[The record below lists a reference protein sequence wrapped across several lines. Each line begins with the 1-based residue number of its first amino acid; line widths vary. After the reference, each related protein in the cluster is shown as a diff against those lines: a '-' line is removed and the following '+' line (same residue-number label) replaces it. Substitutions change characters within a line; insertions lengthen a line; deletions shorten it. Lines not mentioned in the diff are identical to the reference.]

1 MFQVLKFLF
10 VILICCYF
18 CQPWHGQNSTMVKCP
33 LWHIPDENG
42 LCVCS
47 NYLNKVII
55 CDRSM
60 LFVRVGNCMTWNDET
75 DDAQIQGC
83 LFTPRTFK
91 DVCLPI
97 SPTLNNMALNVYPI
111 PINTSG
117 DELDSITCGPFNR
130 KGTQCK
136 QCRDGY
142 GPALF
147 VNGNSCYDCSEHQY
161 LWILNIFIQ
170 IAMCTLMYILFIP
183 LQICVTCSPFNFIFT
198 YSQLIVNGVKMEG
211 RLASFM
217 SCNLGIKFTDFLLTV
232 LGFFNLDFFHATLPS
247 SCLSTSLNVIDILLF
262 DFIIAVYPIILTV
275 IIFLCINL
283 YDRKNMLIVFL
294 SVPFTRFLEHFN
306 IHWDPKET
314 ILKTFTTFFLLSFS
328 KMFFTSIKL
337 TLSVQ
342 AYNSKG
348 DVISNSTVLLYDP
361 KIKLFHSKHIPYAI
375 LAFSI
380 VIVFNLLPTL
390 LLLLYPT
397 KCFRKSIKLC
407 KFRRWDILHH
417 IMDIFQ
423 GSFKD
428 GTQGTR
434 DYRCVSALYLLLRV
448 GLGFDYSIS
457 FLTEYKNEADLWK
470 WLSCGMFHLFLGM
483 FFLSLKPYKKTW
495 MNRVDGVV
503 LLFIGVSLIML
514 PSPTNKLYLMVGAG
528 LIVFVLVATVVY
540 VLYTCIRKYKN
551 TNENNF
557 MS

>member
-1 MFQVLKFLF
+1 MPQVLKFLIIMI
-10 VILICCYF
+10 VICCYF
-18 CQPWHGQNSTMVKCP
+18 CQPGHDQNSTVVKCP
-33 LWHIPDENG
+33 LWHIPDRNG

-47 NYLNKVII
+47 RYLNNFID

-60 LFVRVGNCMTWNDET
+60 LFVHLGNCMTWNNET
-75 DDAQIQGC
+75 DDAQIQCC
-83 LFTPRTFK
+83 LFTPQTFK

-97 SPTLNNMALNVYPI
+97 YPTLSNIALTAYPI

-117 DELDSITCGPFNR
+117 DEFDSITCRPFNR

-142 GPALF
+142 GPAPF

-198 YSQLIVNGVKMEG
+198 YSQLIVNGVKMDG

-217 SCNLGIKFTDFLLTV
+217 SCNLGVKFSDFLLTV
-232 LGFFNLDFFHATLPS
+232 LGFFNLDFFHATLPP
-247 SCLSTSLNVIDILLF
+247 SCVNTSVNVIDILFF
-262 DFIIAVYPIILTV
+262 DFIIAVYPIILTA
-275 IIFLCINL
+275 IIFLCIKF
-283 YDRKNMLIVFL
+283 YDKKNMLIVFL
-294 SVPFTRFLEHFN
+294 AAPFTRFLKRSN
-306 IHWDPKET
+306 IYWDPKAT

-342 AYNSKG
+342 AYNIKG

-361 KIKLFHSKHIPYAI
+361 KIKPFHSKHIPYAI

-407 KFRRWDILHH
+407 RFRRLNILHH
-417 IMDIFQ
+417 MMDIFQ
-423 GSFKD
+423 ESFKD
-428 GTQGTR
+428 GTQGSG
-434 DYRCVSALYLLLRV
+434 DFRCVSALYLLLRMAI
-448 GLGFDYSIS
+448 GFVYSIS
-457 FLTEYKNEADLWK
+457 FMTEYKNEADLWK
-470 WLSCGMFHLFLGM
+470 WLSYGMFHLFLGM
-483 FFLSLKPYKKTW
+483 FFLSMKPYKKTW
-495 MNRVDGVV
+495 MNCVDGL
-503 LLFIGVSLIML
+503 LLFFAGVTLIIL

-528 LIVFVLVATVVY
+528 LVLFA
-540 VLYTCIRKYKN
+540 LYQKVQ
-551 TNENNF
+551 EHE
-557 MS
+557 